1 MRGDYVVAL
10 PPMATRGGPLHL
22 SVDAAAS
29 LARYPS
35 PSQAG
40 LYAHACAGGNLIA
53 EWRALDLRLSF
64 PVLVAVAA
72 VALPEQSTLC
82 WNFDL
87 HCVGDSYTLG
97 DDDGQDWCAAGGGA
111 RECDCAAPLPCPR
124 GRVLRTSGEDSDAD
138 AAEEADWTLATDGWP
153 RR

>member
-1 MRGDYVVAL
+1 
-10 PPMATRGGPLHL
+10 MA
-22 SVDAAAS
+22 
-29 LARYPS
+29 
-35 PSQAG
+35 
-40 LYAHACAGGNLIA
+40 
-53 EWRALDLRLSF
+53 
-64 PVLVAVAA
+64 VAVT
-72 VALPEQSTLC
+72 LLEQSTLS

-124 GRVLRTSGEDSDAD
+124 GRVLRTLGDDSDAD
-138 AAEEADWTLATDGWP
+138 ATEEADWTLATDGWP